1 MTTGPRHSRIS
12 GTPARPIVLLVVAAA
27 LVVMGVVS
35 ASTQPSN
42 PTPQATSVAQV
53 GVGGESTALYCGGLE
68 NVRGKVASDVAIAD
82 IASTARDVEVT
93 TTNEIGQVAH
103 KLLAVHPGLV
113 RLLNPATMVGGSVEA
128 VSLVARD
135 GGVAATEAVRGTNG
149 TAVAP
154 CLTRAA
160 PSWWLTGGSTH
171 KGQSFILSI
180 FNPYAST
187 AVVSVTFETPA
198 GTLVPQVY
206 QGIVLGPHQLAA
218 LNVHRVE
225 PDDSPITTIV
235 TASQGDVVVYGVG
248 RSTTGGAS
256 TSLVPGNAT
265 LARSLYLPI
274 GHSLKGWTNQLL
286 VSNPGFGATRVSVA
300 VRVPSVRSPSG
311 FLAPFTF
318 TLGGRSTAALTTS
331 PSTRVPF
338 GVPMQTWVSAA
349 PGGVVIV
356 QRVTTAG
363 TEGQNAPIDD
373 PAPTSSTNLALVNPL
388 LSGFTVVGVMNLSD
402 ATMHLTVR
410 TVTPHGEV
418 QVGAT
423 YTLGP
428 RGSIR
433 LGPGA
438 LRGVVG
444 DVVLL
449 GSDQPMSASGQVAGA
464 LIGSDILVAVPLR

>member
-1 MTTGPRHSRIS
+1 
-12 GTPARPIVLLVVAAA
+12 VVVAAA
-27 LVVMGVVS
+27 LAAMGII
-35 ASTQPSN
+35 STSTEPSN
-42 PTPQATSVAQV
+42 PAPRATSVVQA
-53 GVGGESTALYCGGLE
+53 GLGGESTAMYCGGLE
-68 NVRGKVASDVAIAD
+68 NVQGKVASDIAIAD
-82 IASTARDVEVT
+82 LASTARAVEVT
-93 TTNEIGQVAH
+93 TTNQIGQVAH
-103 KLLAVHPGLV
+103 LLIAVHPGLV
-113 RLLNPATMVGGSVEA
+113 RLLNPASMVDGSVEA
-128 VSLVARD
+128 VSLVARG

-187 AVVSVTFETPA
+187 AVVSVTLQTPS

-225 PDDSPITTIV
+225 PDDSPVTAIV

-256 TSLVPGNAT
+256 TSLLPGNAT
-265 LARSLYLPI
+265 LARTLYLPV

-286 VSNPGFGATRVSVA
+286 VSNPGFSPTQVSVA
-300 VRVPSVRSPSG
+300 VRVPSVRTPSG

-318 TLGGRSTAALTTS
+318 TVAGRSTAVLTTS
-331 PSTRVPF
+331 PSSRVPL
-338 GVPMQTWVSAA
+338 GVPTQTRISST
-349 PGGVVIV
+349 PGGVVVV
-356 QRVTTAG
+356 QRVTTAS
-363 TEGQNAPIDD
+363 TQGQNVPIDD
-373 PAPTSSTNLALVNPL
+373 PAASASTGLALVNPL
-388 LSGFTVVGVMNLSD
+388 GSSFSVVGVMNLSD

-410 TVTPHGEV
+410 TMTPHGEV
-418 QVGAT
+418 QVGHT
-423 YTLGP
+423 YAIAP

-444 DVVLL
+444 GVVLL
-449 GSDQPMSASGQVAGA
+449 GSDQSMSASGEVQGA
-464 LIGSDILVAVPLR
+464 LIGSDILVAAPLG